1 MIKLDFSDARV
12 AERELKSK
20 KMWQKLR
27 LAHDNLHSLDRS
39 SGTGWVELPVLT
51 SDTDLEEIE
60 KLATSV
66 KEKCEVMVVIGIGG
80 SYAGI
85 KAGLEMVGSKS
96 NVEIVFMGTTFS
108 AREITSVLEK
118 IANKEASVCVISKS
132 GGTSET
138 LVAFSFIENYFK
150 KKYKAGGE
158 YKNRVFII
166 TDYEK
171 GHLREL
177 ANTEGYKAMVIPRT
191 VGGRYSVLTPV
202 GLFPFAVAGFD
213 IKSVIEGAKSAHNN
227 YFVLSL
233 EDNDAYRYAQTR
245 HILNRKGKN
254 TEVFAS
260 FDDRLGAFYEWLKQ
274 LFAESE
280 GKDNKG
286 MMVSSLTYSTDL
298 HSFGQFL
305 QEGTPMLIE
314 TMISINKPAMDITI
328 EKLRDSSPIKVMD
341 GKKLSEVILATQK
354 GVLAA
359 HKKAKLPIIKIEVD
373 ELNEFTLGEL
383 FYFFELSCATACYL
397 TGVNPFNQPGV
408 ESYKAETRAALTQSE

>member
-1 MIKLDFSDARV
+1 MIKLDFSDSRV
-12 AERELKSK
+12 SDKELKSK
-20 KMWQKLR
+20 KNLQKLR
-27 LAHDNLHSLDRS
+27 GAHDNLHSLDRS
-39 SGTGWVELPVLT
+39 TGTGWVELPVLT
-51 SDTDLEEIE
+51 SDADLEQIE
-60 KLATSV
+60 MLASEV
-66 KEKCEVMVVIGIGG
+66 KQKCKVMVVIGIGG
-80 SYAGI
+80 SYAGV
-85 KAGLEMVGSKS
+85 KAGIEMVGSKS
-96 NVEIVFMGTTFS
+96 GVEIVFMGTTFS
-108 AREITSVLEK
+108 AREITLVMDK
-118 IANKEASVCVISKS
+118 IKDKEACVCVISKS

-138 LVAFSFIENYFK
+138 LVAFSFIENHFK

-177 ANTEGYKAMVIPRT
+177 ANQEGYRAMIIPRT

-213 IKSVIEGAKSAHNN
+213 IKSVMQGAKSAHNN

-233 EDNDAYRYAQTR
+233 EENDAYHYALTR
-245 HILNRKGKN
+245 HILNQKGKQI
-254 TEVFAS
+254 EVLAS
-260 FDDRLGAFYEWLKQ
+260 FDDRLSAFYEWYKQ

-280 GKDNKG
+280 GKDQKG
-286 MMVSSLTYSTDL
+286 MMVASLTYSTDL

-305 QEGTPMLIE
+305 QEGTPIILE
-314 TMISINKPAMDITI
+314 TMLSITKPALDITI

-341 GKKLSEVILATQK
+341 GKKLSEVVSATQK
-354 GVLAA
+354 GVLEA

-383 FYFFELSCATACYL
+383 FYFFEISCATACYL

-408 ESYKAETRAALTQSE
+408 ESYKAETRVALNS